1 MTEATPAT
9 PDPGLFARFIGVITS
24 PKSTFAIVVAN
35 PKPFGIL
42 LVVTLILALFT
53 GGAQF
58 TETGRQAA
66 LDMNVQMME
75 RFGRPVTDELYAQM
89 ERQARFGAYWTL
101 ISQFIF
107 MPIVGLFFA
116 GLFWGVFNALLGG
129 SARFKQ
135 VLAVVTHSMVIMA
148 LGAALAVP
156 IQLAQGQMTIT
167 GPFNLSVL
175 VPMLDENSFITRFL
189 SGINLFTLWHTVVVA
204 IGLGVLYRRKTSPIA
219 ITLLIVYGILVAIGV
234 SLFSMFMGR
243 S

>member
-1 MTEATPAT
+1 MTEATPAVQ
-9 PDPGLFARFIGVITS
+9 DPGLLARFIGIITS
-24 PKSTFAIVVAN
+24 PKATFATVVAL

-42 LVVTLILALFT
+42 LVVAAIMAVFT

-58 TETGRQAA
+58 TETGRQAV

-75 RFGRPVTDELYAQM
+75 RFGQQVTDEMYTAM
-89 ERQARFGAYWTL
+89 ERQATFGAYWTV

-107 MPIVGLFFA
+107 LPIMALFFA

-129 SARFKQ
+129 SATFKK

-148 LGAALAVP
+148 IGAAIAVP

-204 IGLGVLYRRKTSPIA
+204 IGLGVLYRRKTAPIA
-219 ITLLIVYGILVAIGV
+219 ITLLVVYGVVVVIGV
-234 SLFSMFMGR
+234 SIFSMFMGR
-243 S
+243 G